1 MANVTLAHEYW
12 DKAFEYYF
20 DGESDR
26 AIAAGRKAM
35 ELNPRLARPHWIV
48 GQAYLFREPPDRE
61 SAIKEFR
68 QLVAK
73 DPRWDA
79 GHAALG
85 ASLAKQGRIDEALKC
100 YREALRLK
108 AKNPGIRINLA
119 RLLLKRN
126 DFREAI
132 RVLRGVD
139 SPFSTETT
147 AYHLLARAME
157 ENGNFDRAEVR
168 GVWEH
173 ILTFDESIPANRLAL
188 AEARQRLAPAA
199 ASSSAEKDVGR
210 ADE

>member
-1 MANVTLAHEYW
+1 MANVTLAGEYW

-35 ELNPRLARPHWIV
+35 ELNPRYVRPHWII
-48 GQAYLFREPPDRE
+48 GHAYLFRKPPDPE

-85 ASLAKQGRIDEALKC
+85 ATLAKQGRIDEAIKC
-100 YREALRLK
+100 YREVLRLK
-108 AKNPGIRINLA
+108 PKNPGIRINLA
-119 RLLLKRN
+119 RMLLKRN

-139 SPFSTETT
+139 SPFSTVIT
-147 AYHLLARAME
+147 AYHLLARSME
-157 ENGNFDRAEVR
+157 ENGNYERAEVR
-168 GVWEH
+168 AVWEH
-173 ILTFDESIPANRLAL
+173 ILTFDESIPANRAAM
-188 AEARQRLAPAA
+188 AEARERLQKDT
-199 ASSSAEKDVGR
+199 ASVVE
-210 ADE
+210 